1 MGKVSVFL
9 DSNVLFS
16 AAYSGEK
23 STSYLLFKLQ
33 ERGFIS
39 IFISSLVILET
50 ANNLR
55 DKKPERLGLLK
66 ELMDRTTVLDDVV
79 VDLPVLN
86 SFPTADR
93 IILSTAVAHGIRY
106 FLTGNTKDFKDLYG
120 KTIGK
125 TVVLKPRDFLYKTQ
139 NLKVML

>member
-1 MGKVSVFL
+1 MGKISVFL

-33 ERGFIS
+33 ERELIS
-39 IFISSLVILET
+39 IFISNLVVLET

-66 ELMDRTTVLDDVV
+66 ELMDRTTVLNDVI
-79 VDLPVLN
+79 VDLPALN
-86 SFPTADR
+86 SLPTADR
-93 IILSTAVAHGIRY
+93 IILSTAVANGIRY

-120 KTIGK
+120 KIIGK
-125 TVVLKPRDFLYKTQ
+125 TTILKPRDFLYKT
-139 NLKVML
+139 